1 MLKDTQLETFK
12 KLLEEEYEWPTEYHF
27 KFVVSYD
34 KVSEVEALFPNVK
47 AELKASSKGNYVSV
61 NVKMTLESAD
71 VVVAIYQQASQI
83 KGLIS
88 L

>member
-1 MLKDTQLETFK
+1 MLKDSQLETFR
-12 KLLEEEYEWPTEYHF
+12 KLLEEEYDWPAEYHF
-27 KFVVSYD
+27 KFVVPYD
-34 KVSEVEALFPNVK
+34 KVPEVEALFPNEK

-61 NVKMTLESAD
+61 NIIMTLESAD
-71 VVVAIYQQASQI
+71 IVIAVYQQASQI